1 MKKAIKTVGYSAVL
15 TVLLASFGS
24 APALAAVAGSA
35 HDLSIT
41 GTGASGFKSSDQTEI
56 CIFCH
61 TPHSALK
68 NADIP
73 LWNKTLSAATTYGS
87 YTSPTFQGG
96 TNGITTGA
104 TEATAGVS
112 NLCLSCH
119 DGTVAFNSLANPS
132 NARPDS
138 TFAAGKTLMTG
149 TALLGAGATA
159 LANDHPV
166 NFTYDATLATA
177 DGSLT
182 TPSGSGLNTVT
193 NAYGTVQLYSN
204 KVQCASCHD
213 PHTSADPT
221 GKAFLRVSMDASKL
235 CRVCHTK

>member
-15 TVLLASFGS
+15 TVLLASLG
-24 APALAAVAGSA
+24 AVPALAAVAGSA

-41 GTGASGFKSSDQTEI
+41 GTGPSGFKSSDQTEI

-61 TPHSALK
+61 TPHSAIK
-68 NADIP
+68 NDNIP

-96 TNGITTGA
+96 ANGLTGGPWDA
-104 TEATAGVS
+104 TTAGVS

-119 DGTVAFNSLANPS
+119 DGTMALNSLANPS
-132 NARPDS
+132 NMRPTS
-138 TFAAGKTLMTG
+138 TFPAGKDKITG
-149 TALLGAGATA
+149 TALLGSGATA
-159 LANDHPV
+159 LTNDHPV
-166 NFTYDATLATA
+166 NFTYDTALATA

-182 TPSGSGLNTVT
+182 APVGNTVT
-193 NAYGTVQLYSN
+193 RAGYGTVQLYGN

-221 GKAFLRVSMDASKL
+221 GKAFLRVEMVASKL
-235 CRVCHTK
+235 CLVCHTK